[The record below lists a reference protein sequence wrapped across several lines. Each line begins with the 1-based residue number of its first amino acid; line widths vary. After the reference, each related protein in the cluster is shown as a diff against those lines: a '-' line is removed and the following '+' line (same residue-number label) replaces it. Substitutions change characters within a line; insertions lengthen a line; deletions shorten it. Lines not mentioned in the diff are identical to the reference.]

1 MPKKFN
7 YQQIQGIE
15 TNTNVT
21 AEFIKNVE
29 EIAARLKTKPEYL
42 FAAISF
48 ETAGTFSPSIQNA
61 IGATGLIQF
70 LKNTAIAL
78 GTTTDRLKNMTATAQ
93 LEYVEKYFE
102 PFRGKLNSL
111 EDVYTTILSGAPK
124 KSDDVLFTADTPAY
138 KLNPLDWNS
147 NGKITVG
154 EATTVVA
161 ARMFGGVKVVQ
172 QKLLDAGFVPAKFKA
187 GFVDGKWGANTSKI
201 LAAYQKTKRL
211 PATGLI
217 DEATGLALFPD
228 SYKKYKNPESKIL
241 ESGDTGEAVKKLQY
255 DLITLGYLEME
266 KVGSGFGNFGLQT
279 KTAVGKFQADLG
291 LPITSKYG
299 EIEQKAVANIQKG
312 IARGNPNTQITKA
325 IQNRL
330 VKKGYLTKTQVNTGY
345 GNYGLQTETAVK
357 KFQTEN
363 KLQPNGIVETK
374 TYKILFNQ
382 TAVAKLIESGEI
394 AAKDGKYYKVA
405 ADILVTERLQKKVEN
420 LAEEYFKTTGDK
432 LIVTSGYRPPERQ
445 AQAMYDK
452 IVFEGEK
459 AVRDLYANK
468 SAIDEILNAFRSNK
482 GNPPNA
488 VKAITKTI
496 ENQTKQNPPIFI
508 SNHLLDNA
516 VDVRK
521 PTTDLISLQKA
532 ASKIGGRVIA
542 EGDHYHIELS

>member
-138 KLNPLDWNS
+138 KLNPLDWNG
-147 NGKITVG
+147 NGKITAG

-291 LPITSKYG
+291 LPITGKYG
-299 EIEQKAVANIQKG
+299 EVEQKAVANIQKG
-312 IARGNPNTQITKA
+312 IARGNANTQITKA

-488 VKAITKTI
+488 VKAMTKTI
-496 ENQTKQNPPIFI
+496 ENQTKQSPPIFI

>member
-1 MPKKFN
+1 MPRKFN
-7 YQQIQGIE
+7 YQQIQGVE

-21 AEFIKNVE
+21 AEFIKSVE
-29 EIAARLKTKPEYL
+29 EMAARLKTKPEYIL
-42 FAAISF
+42 SAISF

-70 LKNTAIAL
+70 LKNTAMAL

-93 LEYVEKYFE
+93 LEYVEKYFQ
-102 PFRGKLNSL
+102 PFHGKLDTL

-124 KSDDVLFTADTPAY
+124 KPDEILFIADTPAY
-138 KLNPLDWNS
+138 KLNPLDWNG
-147 NGKITVG
+147 NGKITAG

-161 ARMFGGVKVVQ
+161 ARMFGGVKAVQ
-172 QKLLDAGFVPAKFKA
+172 QKLLDAGLVPAKFKT

-201 LAAYQKTKRL
+201 LAAYQKSKRL
-211 PATGLI
+211 PATGLV
-217 DEATGLALFPD
+217 DEATGFALFPD
-228 SYKKYKNPESKIL
+228 SYKTYKNPLSKIL
-241 ESGDTGEAVKKLQY
+241 ESGDSGETVKKLQY

-279 KTAVGKFQADLG
+279 KTAVGKFQADLS
-291 LPITSKYG
+291 LPVTGKYG
-299 EIEQKAVANIQKG
+299 ETEQKAVANIQKG

-330 VKKGYLTKTQVNTGY
+330 VKKGYLTKIQVNTGY
-345 GNYGLQTETAVK
+345 GNFGLQTETAVK

-363 KLQPNGIVETK
+363 KLQVNGIVETK

-382 TAVAKLIESGEI
+382 TTAENLGESVEIIARDGE
-394 AAKDGKYYKVA
+394 YYTVA
-405 ADILVTERLQKKVEN
+405 ANILITERLQKKVEN
-420 LAEEYFKTTGDK
+420 LAKEYFNITGDK
-432 LIVTSGYRPPERQ
+432 LLVTSGYRPPERQ
-445 AQAMYDK
+445 ASAMYDK

-468 SAIDEILNAFRSNK
+468 PAINEIIDAFRSNK
-482 GNPPNA
+482 GTPTNA
-488 VKAITKTI
+488 VKAMTKTI
-496 ENQTKQNPPIFI
+496 ENQTKRNPPVFI

-521 PTTDLISLQKA
+521 SPTDSISLQKA
-532 ASKIGGRVIA
+532 AGKIGGRIIVEA
-542 EGDHYHIELS
+542 DHYHIELN